1 MKKIFLYPCFLIIFS
16 CTGFEPVF
24 STKDLAFYINEIENA
39 DNNKNTKKIIR
50 EIRSYKLNNTNEKIY
65 SLKINSKINNNVTSR
80 DSKGDPLTYRFTI
93 STRVKVFKDGSNNLF
108 NNINIIKDFTYNYQ
122 INQFELGQY
131 KKDIINNLIVKIAE
145 EIILELQLM

>member
-16 CTGFEPVF
+16 CAGFEPIF
-24 STKDLAFYINEIENA
+24 STKDLAFYINKIENT
-39 DNNKNTKKIIR
+39 DSNKNTKKIIR

-65 SLKINSKINNNVTSR
+65 SLKIKSKIKNNVTSR
-80 DSKGDPLTYRFTI
+80 DSKGDPLTYRVTI
-93 STRVKVFKDGSNNLF
+93 SAGVQVFKESSNDLF
-108 NNINIIKDFTYNYQ
+108 DNINIIKDFTYNYQ
-122 INQFELGQY
+122 LNQFELGQY